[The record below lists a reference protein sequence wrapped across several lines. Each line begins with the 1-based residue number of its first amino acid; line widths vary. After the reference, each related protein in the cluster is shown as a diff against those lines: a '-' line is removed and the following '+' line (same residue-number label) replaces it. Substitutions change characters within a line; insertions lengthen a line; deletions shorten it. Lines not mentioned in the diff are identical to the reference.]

1 MGSLSPLLPAS
12 PRMLPHFFISV
23 LYALFS
29 SLFNLIPEHAK
40 AHLIK
45 SGRAQDFQ
53 SSSWEEVD
61 YEIRNVLNHHG
72 RYWWHTTGYVLN
84 LLLQEAGY
92 TEHAQRRILN
102 FFGRS
107 IAPHLGV
114 ANVPGEKRWPSF
126 MTDNHNPIELSWDW
140 HTGKKAPSVRFSIE
154 PVGPN
159 AGTQVDPD
167 NQSADALFRKVL
179 MRALPNTNREWF
191 DHFDQALAPD
201 LPPKGCME
209 GHPSKIFY
217 AFDLSEE
224 DITGKAYFFPG
235 FKARSTKQTNLQVL
249 AQAIR
254 TAPHCTDNEKLGA
267 FRMFEDFAQDPST
280 PPLEMD
286 MLAIDLVRPA
296 DSRLKIYFR
305 TRETS
310 FASVRQMMT
319 MGNRITTP
327 SLEAGLRNL
336 RQLWDGVLA
345 QTGVPDDTPLPAAN
359 HRTGGI
365 LYNMEFR
372 PGSTAPNVKVY
383 IPARHYAPSDWHVV
397 TALNEYMYGIN
408 GKSELPMRTYTE
420 TLRKVFTPDALQQRG
435 LHTYIA
441 CSVQSGGELRVV
453 SYMNV
458 QSENFATA

>member
-29 SLFNLIPEHAK
+29 SLFSLIPEHAK
-40 AHLIK
+40 AHLLK
-45 SGRAQDFQ
+45 SSRAQDFQ
-53 SSSWEEVD
+53 SSSWEQVD

-72 RYWWHTTGYVLN
+72 RYWWHTTGYVFN

-107 IAPHLGV
+107 ITPHLGV
-114 ANVPGEKRWPSF
+114 ANEPGAKRWPSF

-235 FKARSTKQTNLQVL
+235 FKARSKKQTNLQVL

-280 PPLEMD
+280 PQLEMD

-319 MGNRITTP
+319 MGNRITTS

-383 IPARHYAPSDWHVV
+383 IPVRHYAPSDWHVV

-408 GKSELPMRTYTE
+408 RKSELPMRTYTE
-420 TLRKVFTPDALQQRG
+420 TLRKVFTPEALQQRG

-453 SYMNV
+453 SYLNV